1 MGNLMK
7 KRQRK
12 KIECI
17 YWTAKEYADLIG
29 VHLNTLYAMIKRGEL
44 KAVRVGRGWRI
55 RKSDVE

>member
-1 MGNLMK
+1 MK